1 MHAQIIKKNLEIFFG
16 LILFNLLMNIKDT
29 VWGFGKL
36 LTVIALVSDIY
47 YFKIAVIRAN
57 LLAG

>member
-29 VWGFGKL
+29 VWGFGKYEKNGVPIKGI
-36 LTVIALVSDIY
+36 T
-47 YFKIAVIRAN
+47 YFVLSNPPEKR
-57 LLAG
+57 